1 MKWRGPWC
9 SWEEGMGRRI
19 KWELAVHPFLPTP
32 LTPSTG
38 CRIRIRFLKLW
49 SSLVQHSWIS
59 ITYWTWAS
67 VSFIITASRYHL
79 TQDIMSLA
87 DFHPLP
93 TPLPPPLTQSL
104 PQVQFSCSVA
114 SDSLWSHGLQH
125 VRLPCPSPAPGAC
138 SYSCPSSGWCHPC
151 LVLFNTFLMV
161 WRLLLGQR
169 FCDVLGGFYLIILLL
184 TLCPDTTLCRSEL
197 QFFLTNHTW

>member
-1 MKWRGPWC
+1 MKWRGAWC

-38 CRIRIRFLKLW
+38 FRIRIRFLKLW

-87 DFHPLP
+87 DFHPHPHSL
-93 TPLPPPLTQSL
+93 TPAIDSVPASSSVQLLSGVWLSL
-104 PQVQFSCSVA
+104 IPQAAARQA
-114 SDSLWSHGLQH
+114 SLSIT
-125 VRLPCPSPAPGAC
+125 SPR
-138 SYSCPSSGWCHPC
+138 S
-151 LVLFNTFLMV
+151 
-161 WRLLLGQR
+161 
-169 FCDVLGGFYLIILLL
+169 LL
-184 TLCPDTTLCRSEL
+184 TLMSIEWVTPSLPGAL
-197 QFFLTNHTW
+197 